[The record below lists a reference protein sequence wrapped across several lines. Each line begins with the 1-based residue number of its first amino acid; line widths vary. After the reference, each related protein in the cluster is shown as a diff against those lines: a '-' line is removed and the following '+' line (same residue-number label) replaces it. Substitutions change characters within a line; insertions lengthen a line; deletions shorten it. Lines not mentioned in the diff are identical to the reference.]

1 MKKREIV
8 TGTIEENMNMA
19 LQQEQIAIDCG
30 IFDPYYPI
38 AIRNVAYYLD
48 CAAALERGE
57 KDIETRY

>member
-8 TGTIEENMNMA
+8 TGTVEENMNMA
-19 LQQEQIAIDCG
+19 LQQEQIAFDCG
-30 IFDPYYPI
+30 PYDPYFRI
-38 AIRNVAYYLD
+38 AKVNVEYYLN